1 MTRQEYSAT
10 GDVLY
15 SATAKNGLRIRVL
28 PKTGFSGFYA
38 VFATDYGGTYR
49 RFALN
54 GTDYDT
60 PAGVAHYLEHKM
72 FDLPDGD
79 SALSLLSKNGADPNA
94 FTSSDVTCYY
104 FRCTHLFEENL
115 RLLLHFVSTPY
126 FTEETVQKEQGII
139 GQEIRMGDDSPGNAN
154 YYSLLKLLYKT
165 HPIREKIIGTTESIA
180 EITAETLYTCHRA
193 FYIPAN
199 MVLCVAGD
207 VDPEHILAVAEE
219 VLPQEAGTIPTVDF
233 GEKEDLLPVGTRASL
248 EMPVSIPQF
257 LIGAKLHPEEKGPA
271 LFRQQLT
278 ASLALRLLAG
288 PSSPF
293 YNRLYAEGLINR
305 SFDADADFSTGI
317 GTVIVGG
324 ESRDPEAVYDALL
337 KELKRLDK
345 EGIDRKLF
353 ERAHRSSIGGALR
366 AMEEFDDVCVNL
378 ALDEFDGFCYL
389 DYPAIMASISKEE
402 CEVFLRE
409 TLKPERL
416 AMSVVTAGTSSAEAG
431 TSSAEAETSSGA
443 DAPPSPEGKAEEN
456 AAEAEI
462 SSDAEG
468 DV

>member
-1 MTRQEYSAT
+1 MMTRQEYAAT

-15 SATAKNGLRIRVL
+15 SGTAKNGLRIRVL

-49 RFALN
+49 RFTLD

-79 SALSLLSKNGADPNA
+79 SALSLLSRNGADPNA

-126 FTEETVQKEQGII
+126 FTDETVQKEPGII
-139 GQEIRMGDDSPGNAN
+139 GQEIRMGEDSPGSAN
-154 YYSLLKLLYKT
+154 YYSLLKLLYKN
-165 HPIREKIIGTTESIA
+165 HPIREKVIGSVESIA

-193 FYIPAN
+193 FYISAN

-207 VDPEHILAVAEE
+207 IDPDRVLAIAEE
-219 VLPQEAGTIPTVDF
+219 ILPQEAGTVPTVDF
-233 GEKEDLLPVGTRASL
+233 GEAEDLLPAGTRASL

-257 LIGAKLHPEEKGPA
+257 LIGAKLRPEEKGPA
-271 LFRQQLT
+271 LFRQ
-278 ASLALRLLAG
+278 
-288 PSSPF
+288 P
-293 YNRLYAEGLINR
+293 EGLINR
-305 SFDADADFSTGI
+305 SFDADADFSTGV
-317 GTVIVGG
+317 GTVIIGG

-337 KELKRLDK
+337 KEVARVGK
-345 EGIDRKLF
+345 EGIDEKLF
-353 ERAHRSSIGGALR
+353 ERSLRSGIGGALR
-366 AMEEFDDVCVNL
+366 SMEDFDDVCVNL

-389 DYPAIMASISKEE
+389 DYPAVMASIRREE
-402 CEVFLRE
+402 CEAFLRE

-416 AMSVVTAGTSSAEAG
+416 AMSVVTAGGAAGAE
-431 TSSAEAETSSGA
+431 SPSG
-443 DAPPSPEGKAEEN
+443 EG
-456 AAEAEI
+456 
-462 SSDAEG
+462 EG
-468 DV
+468 A